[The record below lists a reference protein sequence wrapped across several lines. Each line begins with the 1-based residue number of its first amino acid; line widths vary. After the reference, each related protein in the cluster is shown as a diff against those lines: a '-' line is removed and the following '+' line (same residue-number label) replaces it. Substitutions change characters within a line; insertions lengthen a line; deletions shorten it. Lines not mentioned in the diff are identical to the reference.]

1 MVDWWCVWSL
11 SFLGVRCARI
21 VAVFTLQLAGTA
33 LYRATPF
40 RSWVT
45 VTEYGVVIHLSL
57 PPSPPSL
64 PPLPPSLPPL
74 REEKERMYQEEMDRL
89 EREQMRALE
98 EESLE
103 RKRTIESDQAIQN
116 LDQVQYTGY
125 NSCNI

>member
-45 VTEYGVVIHLSL
+45 VTEYGVAIHLSL

-64 PPLPPSLPPL
+64 PSLPPSPL
-74 REEKERMYQEEMDRL
+74 SERRKSECTKKRWTASKE
-89 EREQMRALE
+89 
-98 EESLE
+98 S
-103 RKRTIESDQAIQN
+103 K
-116 LDQVQYTGY
+116 
-125 NSCNI
+125 